1 MTSGR
6 LKGDIRRRQRERE
19 QDANEERERQTVYWR
34 EPGGRLVSFD
44 RGWWSSADIA
54 EHKNKVWAA
63 YNAKKEQ
70 EPKPEVTAPV
80 LEKEPIVPFDTHKED
95 ASLFST
101 EVQLYLIILV
111 VMIIISGL
119 AVRLLG
125 IV

>member
-1 MTSGR
+1 MASGR

-19 QDANEERERQTVYWR
+19 QDANDARESQTVYWR
-34 EPGGRLVSFD
+34 EPGGRMVSFD

-63 YNAKKEQ
+63 YRAKNEQ
-70 EPKPEVTAPV
+70 KPEVTAPV

-95 ASLFST
+95 ASLCST
-101 EVQLYLIILV
+101 GVQLYLIILV
-111 VMIIISGL
+111 VMAIVAGL

>member
-54 EHKNKVWAA
+54 EHKSKVWAA
-63 YNAKKEQ
+63 YNAKKAQ
-70 EPKPEVTAPV
+70 EPKPEITT
-80 LEKEPIVPFDTHKED
+80 PIVPFDTNEED
-95 ASLFST
+95 AKLWPPEVIVLFCCFISLVIAGVAAF
-101 EVQLYLIILV
+101 
-111 VMIIISGL
+111 
-119 AVRLLG
+119 ALG
-125 IV
+125 VF